1 MNSDLI
7 FTGAEPFPIPTDS
20 SSANLILIGPKAQFP
35 DCLCRIM
42 LSEIDG
48 SRLLRLASLA
58 ELEAAVDARRVR
70 PQLVIIDESLWET
83 VDEPM
88 LNGLRLDFGAVVAIA
103 FRDCARV
110 LQMIGRHRLRGPISF
125 LPMDL
130 NIQSWLTIVRLLLTG
145 YPFVPPEL
153 AKNLT
158 DGPANQPAPQ
168 QPAPTKPDPLA
179 GQKTGPVGTSGA
191 LYGKLTPREAEVL
204 KLMARGLQNKHIA
217 ERLDLSEHTVKLHV
231 HKVISKL
238 GATNRTDAA
247 MRYHQ
252 RSGD

>member
-20 SSANLILIGPKAQFP
+20 SSANVILIGPKAQFS
-35 DCLCRIM
+35 DCLCRVM

-58 ELEAAVDARRVR
+58 ELSAAIDARRVR
-70 PQLVIIDESLWET
+70 PQLVIIDDSLWET
-83 VDEPM
+83 VDEAL

-110 LQMIGRHRLRGPISF
+110 LQLNGRHGLRGPISF

-145 YPFVPPEL
+145 YAFVPPEL
-153 AKNLT
+153 AKGLA
-158 DGPANQPAPQ
+158 DGAGAQPAAQ
-168 QPAPTKPDPLA
+168 QPATAKANPITDPKA
-179 GQKTGPVGTSGA
+179 DPARKSGA
-191 LYGKLTPREAEVL
+191 WNGKLTPREAEVL
-204 KLMARGLQNKHIA
+204 KLMAHGLQNKHIA

-252 RSGD
+252 QNGG